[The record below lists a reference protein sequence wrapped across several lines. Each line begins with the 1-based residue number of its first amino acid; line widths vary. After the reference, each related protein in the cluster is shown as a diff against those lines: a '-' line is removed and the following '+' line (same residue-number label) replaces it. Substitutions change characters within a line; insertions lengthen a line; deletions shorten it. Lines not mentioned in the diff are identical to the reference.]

1 MDVIKRLD
9 RPMAMD
15 FLAHLCERW
24 KIGSRGTSWEYWRQY
39 KQLYS
44 SVTGQYF
51 DRNDNREVQKVR
63 LVWFLMTNGGSL
75 TTASFLSGIIP
86 FWSRSGTSDLLTWTG
101 NQFSGPMIS

>member
-15 FLAHLCERW
+15 FLDHLCERW

-63 LVWFLMTNGGSL
+63 LLYVAMITAISENSAVSL
-75 TTASFLSGIIP
+75 VA
-86 FWSRSGTSDLLTWTG
+86 
-101 NQFSGPMIS
+101 

>member
-15 FLAHLCERW
+15 FLDHLCERW
-24 KIGSRGTSWEYWRQY
+24 KIGSEGTSWEYWRQY

-63 LVWFLMTNGGSL
+63 LLYVAMIIGGL
-75 TTASFLSGIIP
+75 
-86 FWSRSGTSDLLTWTG
+86 
-101 NQFSGPMIS
+101 